1 VTPELWWAAALL
13 AATVVTAAAVNRFVP
28 LAKSRVRRSAIVFV
42 LYALS
47 LGITYLLQFVG
58 ATAWAGRFEIATELL
73 RAFALVGV
81 AGTLVFALFFKIV
94 GLSIPT
100 IASDLLVGVAY
111 IVTALGVFTQHGL
124 DPLSAFATA
133 GVVSAVLAFSLQST
147 LGNILGGVALQLDG
161 SIHEGDWIQLE
172 NGKQGKVRAIRWRH
186 TLVETRDFSTIVVPN
201 ASLLANNITIL
212 GWRDT
217 APSPQR
223 MWVYFNVD
231 FRFPPSKVI
240 DVVTDALNASPIENV
255 APDPKPNCVC
265 MDFAH
270 DHRDSFAYYAARY
283 WILDLAP
290 DDPTNSRIRT
300 RIYAALKR
308 AGIPLALPA
317 TANLV
322 EMHDVAHDTRH
333 HEQDLERNLAA
344 LRTVKLFAPLSPE
357 ELRVLADGLWPAQYA
372 VGEKVTR
379 QGAVAHYL
387 YILTAG
393 SVEIRR
399 TTDTGTALIAKL
411 DAPEIIGE
419 MGLMLGTP
427 RGADVVAMTPC
438 ECLRLGKP
446 AFEKVISAR
455 PEIAHELASKLA
467 TRRIGLYE
475 THKDLDPAMSQRM
488 HASETEKIL
497 HGIKEFFGL

>member
-1 VTPELWWAAALL
+1 VTPELWWAAALF

-28 LAKSRVRRSAIVFV
+28 VAKSRVRRSAIVFV

-47 LGITYLLQFVG
+47 LGITLGLRFAG
-58 ATAWAGRFEIATELL
+58 ADAWANRFEIATELL

-81 AGTLVFALFFKIV
+81 AGTFVFAIFFKLV

-147 LGNILGGVALQLDG
+147 LGNIIGGVALQLDG

-186 TLVETRDFSTIVVPN
+186 TLVETRDYSTIVVPN

-212 GWRDT
+212 GWREI
-217 APSPQR
+217 APAPQR

-231 FRFPPSKVI
+231 FRYSPSKVI
-240 DVVTDALNASPIENV
+240 DCVSDALTASPIENV
-255 APDPKPNCVC
+255 APDPKPSVVC

-270 DHRDSFAYYAARY
+270 DGRDSFAYYAARY
-283 WILDLAP
+283 WILDLAT
-290 DDPTNSRIRT
+290 DDPTNSRVRT
-300 RIYAALKR
+300 RIYAALGR

-322 EMHDVAHDTRH
+322 QMHDGVHAQQH
-333 HEQDLERNLAA
+333 HERDIDRNLKA
-344 LRTVKLFAPLSPE
+344 LANVPLFHALSAE
-357 ELRVLADGLWPAQYA
+357 ELRLLAEDLWPASYA
-372 VGEKVTR
+372 VGEKITR
-379 QGAVAHYL
+379 QGAVAHWL
-387 YILTAG
+387 YILTTG
-393 SVEIRR
+393 RVEIRR
-399 TTDTGTALIAKL
+399 LRDEEHQLVAKL
-411 DAPEIIGE
+411 EAPDIIGE
-419 MGLMLGTP
+419 MGLMTGAP

-446 AFEKVISAR
+446 AFEKVLSAR
-455 PEIAHELASKLA
+455 PEIAKELASKLA

-475 THKDLDPAMSQRM
+475 RHDDLDAAQSNQL
-488 HASETEKIL
+488 HISETEKIL
-497 HGIKEFFGL
+497 HGIKDFFGL